1 MYLRAIPRNLW
12 GMTRHRTPAEL
23 AALREASR
31 LPLREA
37 SRRAGHS
44 ESHIRAVLAG
54 RVGASPYVLSSIDHV
69 IVSDALQQKRHLD
82 QLVAEFIGGAA

>member
-1 MYLRAIPRNLW
+1 
-12 GMTRHRTPAEL
+12 MTRHRTPSDL

-31 LPLREA
+31 LTLRET
-37 SRRAGHS
+37 SRRVGHS

-54 RVGASPYVLSSIDHV
+54 KTGASPYILESLDHV
-69 IVSDALQQKRHLD
+69 IVSDALAQKAHLD